1 LIQGQVDPAL
11 FCARAKMQSSSELF
25 PVALISA
32 EFRGD
37 LSEDVYRLKPCN
49 SPDRTVELA
58 LTRLGLAAP
67 QGGRGVPVIL
77 IPGSFS
83 NRRFWYSPKGI
94 GLGPYL
100 ARAGFDVWIA
110 EMRGHGLSPRN
121 KAYRHNRVSDY
132 VRYDLP
138 ALAEFVHEQNPQP
151 AHWIGHSLGGITLAG
166 ALGGHYLD
174 QSRVAS
180 AALFGSQISR
190 TYWPLKV
197 PPVEWGGRLLL
208 KQFSVL
214 SGSRLKRGPEDEP
227 VGLALESLRWH
238 GLFGRFGDAER
249 DWWAGLAEVQVP
261 VLAVAA
267 VGDRQDPVWAC
278 RKLLEQFGSPVSEFL
293 CLGQE
298 NGFAGDF
305 GHVEMLVSKEAQRE
319 VWPLVARWLDKTQN
333 MPFEPK
339 PAALEQVQ
347 GDLPAQ

>member
-1 LIQGQVDPAL
+1 
-11 FCARAKMQSSSELF
+11 MQSSSELF

-32 EFRGD
+32 ELRDD
-37 LSEDVYRLKPCN
+37 LSEDVYRLKPGN
-49 SPDRTVELA
+49 SPDASVGLA
-58 LTRLGLAAP
+58 LTRLGVAGHAVE
-67 QGGRGVPVIL
+67 RGVPVIL
-77 IPGSFS
+77 LHGSFS
-83 NRRFWYSPKGI
+83 NRRFWYSPKGL

-121 KAYRHNRVSDY
+121 KGYRHNRVSDY

-138 ALAEFVHEQNPQP
+138 AIADFVHEQNPQP
-151 AHWIGHSLGGITLAG
+151 AHWVGHSLGGITLAG

-174 QSRVAS
+174 QERVAS

-208 KQFSVL
+208 KRFSVI

-227 VGLALESLRWH
+227 IGLALESMRWH

-249 DWWAGLAEVQVP
+249 DWWAGLAKVRVP

-267 VGDRQDPVWAC
+267 MGDRQDPPWAC
-278 RKLLEQFGSPVSEFL
+278 RKLLGQFGSAISEFL
-293 CLGQE
+293 CLGKE
-298 NGFAGDF
+298 NGFTSDF
-305 GHVEMLVSKEAQRE
+305 GHVEMLVSKEAQHE
-319 VWPLVARWLDKTQN
+319 VWPLVRRWLDKPRN
-333 MPFEPK
+333 IVGEFK
-339 PAALEQVQ
+339 RAVLERDEGVP
-347 GDLPAQ
+347 PAQ